1 MKLVITEKPSVAQT
15 IAKVIGAYKREDG
28 YLEGGGYIV
37 SWCIG
42 HLVGLAQPDN
52 YDGRFRKWNIE
63 DLPIIPDEWLWLTLP
78 DKERQ
83 FDILKGL
90 MFRTDVDELI
100 CATDA
105 GREGELIFRLVYQQA
120 GCKKP
125 FKRLWISSMEDS
137 AIKAGFANLKDGS
150 AYDQLY
156 QAALCRSKADWLVG
170 INATRLFTTLYN
182 KRLTVGRVQTP
193 TLAMLVERQQQIND
207 FQKEKYFNIELKSG
221 DLHVVKEKIFSAD
234 EAEAIRKACD
244 GSEAVVV
251 SVKQEKKTVNPPTL
265 YDLTTLQRESNRYF
279 GMTAKITLD
288 VLQRLYEKKLVTYP
302 RTDSQF
308 ITEDMGETTRNLVK
322 MAERIFGFSSGD
334 GCEPNIKRVT
344 NNAKVSDHHA
354 ILLTVEAEKATGLSD
369 DEQKILALIAQR
381 MICATSQRHEFTETE
396 ITVECSGYEFRAK
409 GKTITASGWKAVND
423 LFKAKIC
430 KPAKEKEAAPVL
442 PAVSKGQVFAVNAF
456 TSEHF
461 TTPPKAYTEDTLL
474 SAMETAGNE
483 DFADDTEKKGL
494 GTPATRAAMI
504 EKLISSQY
512 VQRNGKQLAPT
523 DDGIKLASLM
533 PEEIKSPKLTADW
546 ENALMKIEHGEQ
558 ESAKFMSEIADM
570 VSGLIEKYKSLP
582 DSQRQLFKA
591 DRSSREV
598 IGKCPRCGS
607 LVYEGKS
614 NFYCSNHDCNFKLWK
629 ESNWLSGMGKKLT
642 KKMAQD
648 LLEVGRIHVSG
659 LFSRKTGKFFD
670 ADFVLNNSGDRSEI
684 KLDFSNSKKGTAKKN
699 GITRSRGKPKNSA
712 K

>member
-1 MKLVITEKPSVAQT
+1 MKLVITETPSVAQT

-42 HLVGLAQPDN
+42 HLVGLAQPDS
-52 YDGRFRKWNIE
+52 YDGRFRKWSIE
-63 DLPIIPDEWLWLTLP
+63 DLPIIPVEWLWLTLP

-90 MFRTDVDELI
+90 MFRKDVDELI

-120 GCKKP
+120 GCHKP

-193 TLAMLVERQQQIND
+193 TLAMLVERQQQIQG
-207 FQKEKYFNIELKSG
+207 FQKEKYFNVELKCG
-221 DLHVVKEKIFSAD
+221 DLHVVREKVFSED

-244 GSEAVVV
+244 GSEAVVT
-251 SVKQEKKTVNPPTL
+251 SVKQEKKTVNPPAL

-308 ITEDMGETTRNLVK
+308 ITEDMGETMRNLVK

-334 GCEPNIKRVT
+334 GCEPIIRRVT

-354 ILLTVEAEKATGLSD
+354 ILLTVEVEKATGLSD
-369 DEQKILALIAQR
+369 DEQRILALIAQR

-409 GKTITASGWKAVND
+409 GKTITAAGWKTIND
-423 LFKAKIC
+423 LFKVKLC
-430 KPAKEKEAAPVL
+430 KPAKEKEAAPAL
-442 PAVSKGQVFAVNAF
+442 PAVSKGQVFSVNAS

-474 SAMETAGNE
+474 SAMETAGND
-483 DFADDTEKKGL
+483 DFAEDTEKKGL

-512 VQRNGKQLAPT
+512 VQRNGKQLVPT
-523 DDGIKLASLM
+523 GDGIKLASLM

-558 ESAKFMSEIADM
+558 ESAKFMSEITDM

>member
-42 HLVGLAQPDN
+42 HLVGLAQPDS
-52 YDGRFRKWNIE
+52 YEGRFRKWNIE
-63 DLPIIPDEWLWLTLP
+63 DLPIIPDEWLWLTIP

-90 MFRTDVDELI
+90 MFRKDVDELI

-120 GCKKP
+120 GCHKP

-193 TLAMLVERQQQIND
+193 TLAMLVERQQQIQG
-207 FQKEKYFNIELKSG
+207 FQKEKYFNVELKSG
-221 DLHVVKEKIFSAD
+221 DLHVVREKVFSED

-244 GSEAVVV
+244 GSEAVIT
-251 SVKQEKKTVNPPTL
+251 SVKQEKKTVNPPAL

-308 ITEDMGETTRNLVK
+308 ITEDMGDTMRQLVK

-334 GCEPNIKRVT
+334 GCEPNIRRVT

-354 ILLTVEAEKATGLSD
+354 ILLTVEVEKATGLSD
-369 DEQKILALIAQR
+369 DEQRILALIAQR

-409 GKTITASGWKAVND
+409 GKTITAAGWKTIND
-423 LFKAKIC
+423 LFRARLC
-430 KPAKEKEAAPVL
+430 KPTKENEAAPAL
-442 PAVSKGQVFAVNAF
+442 PAVSKGQVFSVNAS

-474 SAMETAGNE
+474 SAMETAGND
-483 DFADDTEKKGL
+483 DFAEDTEKKGL

-512 VQRNGKQLAPT
+512 VQRNGKQLVPT
-523 DDGIKLASLM
+523 EDGIKLASLM

-546 ENALMKIEHGEQ
+546 ENALMKIEHGDQ

-570 VSGLIEKYKSLP
+570 VSGLIEKYKALP
-582 DSQRQLFKA
+582 ASERQLFGTTC
-591 DRSSREV
+591 SSREV

-614 NFYCSNHDCNFKLWK
+614 NFYCTNHDCNFKLWK

-659 LFSRKTGKFFD
+659 LYSRKTGKFFD
-670 ADFVLNNSGDRSEI
+670 ADFVLDNSGDRSEI

>member
-52 YDGRFRKWNIE
+52 YDGRFRKWNTE

-83 FDILKGL
+83 FNILKGL
-90 MFRTDVDELI
+90 MSRKDVDELI

-105 GREGELIFRLVYQQA
+105 GREGELIFRLVYQKA
-120 GCKKP
+120 GCDKP

-137 AIKAGFANLKDGS
+137 AIKDGFENLRDGA
-150 AYDQLY
+150 AYDHLY

-193 TLAMLVERQQQIND
+193 TLAMLVERQQQISD
-207 FQKEKYFNIELKSG
+207 FKKEKYFNIHLRSG
-221 DLHVVKEKIFSAD
+221 DLHVVKEKVFSEEEAD
-234 EAEAIRKACD
+234 SIRKACD
-244 GSEAVVV
+244 GSEAVVTN
-251 SVKQEKKTVNPPTL
+251 VKQEKKTVNPPAL
-265 YDLTTLQRESNRYF
+265 YDLTTLQRESNRNF
-279 GMTAKITLD
+279 GMTAKVTLD

-308 ITEDMGETTRNLVK
+308 ITEDMGETMLRLLQ
-322 MAERIFGFSSGD
+322 MAERVFNFASNSGCAPD
-334 GCEPNIKRVT
+334 IKRVT

-354 ILLTVEAEKATGLSD
+354 ILLTIEVEKATGLSE

-381 MICATSQRHEFTETE
+381 MICATSQPHEYVETE
-396 ITVECSGYEFRAK
+396 ITMDCSGYEFRAK
-409 GKTITASGWKAVND
+409 GKTVTTVGWKAIND
-423 LFKAKIC
+423 SFKKRYC
-430 KPAKEKEAAPVL
+430 KSEKKKESAPAL
-442 PAVSKGQVFAVNAF
+442 PAVSKGQPFSVAAS

-461 TTPPKAYTEDTLL
+461 TTPPKAFTEDTLL

-512 VQRNGKQLAPT
+512 VQRNGKQLIPT

-546 ENALMKIEHGEQ
+546 ENALMQIERGDQ
-558 ESAKFMSEIADM
+558 ESATFMSAIAEM
-570 VSGLIEKYKSLP
+570 VSLLVEKYKALP
-582 DSQRQLFKA
+582 DSERQLFGVN
-591 DRSSREV
+591 RTGREI
-598 IGKCPRCGS
+598 IGKCPHCGS

-614 NFYCSNHDCNFKLWK
+614 SFYCSNQDCDFKLWK

-648 LLEVGRIHVSG
+648 LLENGRIHVSG
-659 LFSRKTGKFFD
+659 LYSRKAGKFFD
-670 ADFVLNNSGDRSEI
+670 ADFVLDNSGEHGSI
-684 KLDFSNSKKGTAKKN
+684 KLDFSNSKKG
-699 GITRSRGKPKNSA
+699 SA
-712 K
+712 KRNGVKQAPGKAKSKAK

>member
-52 YDGRFRKWNIE
+52 YEGRFRKWNTE
-63 DLPIIPDEWLWLTLP
+63 DLPIIPNEWLWLTLP

-83 FDILKGL
+83 FNILKRL
-90 MFRTDVDELI
+90 MSRKDVDELI

-105 GREGELIFRLVYQQA
+105 GREGELIFRLVYQKA
-120 GCKKP
+120 GCDKP

-137 AIKAGFANLKDGS
+137 AIKDGFENLRDGA
-150 AYDQLY
+150 AYDHLY

-193 TLAMLVERQQQIND
+193 TLAMLVERQQQITD
-207 FQKEKYFNIELKSG
+207 FKKEKYFNIHLRSG
-221 DLHVVKEKIFSAD
+221 DLHVVKEKVFSEEEAD
-234 EAEAIRKACD
+234 SIRKACD
-244 GSEAVVV
+244 GSEAVVTN
-251 SVKQEKKTVNPPTL
+251 VKQEKKTVNPPAL
-265 YDLTTLQRESNRYF
+265 YDLTTLQRESNRNF
-279 GMTAKITLD
+279 GMTAKVTLD

-308 ITEDMGETTRNLVK
+308 ITEDMGETMRRLVQ
-322 MAERIFGFSSGD
+322 MAERVFNFASSGES
-334 GCEPNIKRVT
+334 EPDIKRVT

-354 ILLTVEAEKATGLSD
+354 ILLTIEVEKATGLSE

-381 MICATSQRHEFTETE
+381 MICATSQPHEYVETE
-396 ITVECSGYEFRAK
+396 ITMDCSGHEFRARR
-409 GKTITASGWKAVND
+409 KTVTTIGWKAIND
-423 LFKAKIC
+423 SFKKRYC
-430 KPAKEKEAAPVL
+430 KSEKKKEPAPAL
-442 PAVSKGQVFAVNAF
+442 PAVSKGQSFSMAAT

-461 TTPPKAYTEDTLL
+461 TTPPKAFTEDTLL

-512 VQRNGKQLAPT
+512 VQRNGKQLIPT

-546 ENALMKIEHGEQ
+546 ENALMQIERGDQ
-558 ESAKFMSEIADM
+558 ESSAFMSAIADM
-570 VSGLIEKYKSLP
+570 VSLLVEKYKALP
-582 DSQRQLFKA
+582 DSERQLFGVN
-591 DRSSREV
+591 RTGREI
-598 IGKCPRCGS
+598 IGKCPHCGS

-614 NFYCSNHDCNFKLWK
+614 SFYCSNHDCDFKLWK

-648 LLEVGRIHVSG
+648 LLENGRIHVSG
-659 LFSRKTGKFFD
+659 LYSRKTGKFFD
-670 ADFVLNNSGDRSEI
+670 ADFVLDNSGEHGSI
-684 KLDFSNSKKGTAKKN
+684 KLDFSNSKKG
-699 GITRSRGKPKNSA
+699 SA
-712 K
+712 KRNGVKQAPGKAKSKAK

>member
-28 YLEGGGYIV
+28 YMEGGGYIV

-42 HLVGLAQPDN
+42 HLVGLAQPES
-52 YDGRFRKWNIE
+52 YDGRFRKWNID

-83 FDILKGL
+83 FGILKDL
-90 MFRTDVDELI
+90 MFRKEVDELI

-137 AIKAGFANLKDGS
+137 AIKAGFENLKDGS

-170 INATRLFTTLYN
+170 INATRLFTKLYN

-193 TLAMLVERQQQIND
+193 TLAMLVERQQQIDD
-207 FQKEKYFNIELKSG
+207 FKKEKYYNVELRSG
-221 DLHVVKEKIFSAD
+221 DLHVVKEKVFSSE
-234 EAEAIRKACD
+234 EAESIRTACD
-244 GSEAVVV
+244 GAEAVVTC
-251 SVKQEKKTVNPPTL
+251 VKQEKKTSNPPVL

-279 GMTAKITLD
+279 GMTAKTTLD

-308 ITEDMGETTRNLVK
+308 ITEDMAETMRTLVK
-322 MAERIFGFSSGD
+322 MAARCFSLSSDNEGD
-334 GCEPNIKRVT
+334 PDIKRVI
-344 NNAKVSDHHA
+344 NNAKVTDHHA
-354 ILLTVEAEKATGLSD
+354 ILLTAEIERAEGLND

-381 MICATSQRHEFTETE
+381 MICATGKRHEYTETE
-396 ITVECSGYEFRAK
+396 IIVKCGGYEFRAK
-409 GKTITASGWKAVND
+409 GKTVTVPGWKATNEAFKKK
-423 LFKAKIC
+423 LCKPEKAKDS
-430 KPAKEKEAAPVL
+430 PAALPV
-442 PAVSKGQVFAVNAF
+442 VTKGQVFSVNAS

-483 DFADDTEKKGL
+483 AFDEDTEKKGL
-494 GTPATRAAMI
+494 GTPATRATMI
-504 EKLISSQY
+504 EKLIASQY
-512 VQRNGKQLAPT
+512 VQRNGKQLVPT
-523 DDGIKLASLM
+523 DDGMKLASLM

-546 ENALMKIEHGEQ
+546 ENALMQIERGNQTTED
-558 ESAKFMSEIADM
+558 FMAGIADM
-570 VSGLIEKYKSLP
+570 LSSLIEKYKTLP
-582 DSQRQLFKA
+582 DSERQLFGPSHA
-591 DRSSREV
+591 SREV

-614 NFYCSNHDCNFKLWK
+614 SFYCSNHSCNFKLWK
-629 ESNWLSGMGKKLT
+629 ESNWLSGMGKKLS

-648 LLEVGRIHVSG
+648 LLENGRIHVTG

-670 ADFVLNNSGDRSEI
+670 ADFVLDNSGERSDI
-684 KLDFSNSKKGTAKKN
+684 KLDFSRSKKGSARKN
-699 GITRSRGKPKNSA
+699 SSNQSRGKVKAPA

>member
-334 GCEPNIKRVT
+334 GCEPNIKRFT

-456 TSEHF
+456 TSAHF

-670 ADFVLNNSGDRSEI
+670 ADFVLDNSGDRSEI

-699 GITRSRGKPKNSA
+699 GITRSRGKPKNSS

>member
-52 YDGRFRKWNIE
+52 YDGRFRKWNTE

-83 FDILKGL
+83 FNILKGL
-90 MFRTDVDELI
+90 MSRKDVDELI

-105 GREGELIFRLVYQQA
+105 GREGELIFRLVYQKA
-120 GCKKP
+120 GCDKP

-137 AIKAGFANLKDGS
+137 AIKDGFENLRDGA
-150 AYDQLY
+150 AYDHLY

-193 TLAMLVERQQQIND
+193 TLAMLVERQQQISD
-207 FQKEKYFNIELKSG
+207 FKKEKYFNIHLRSG
-221 DLHVVKEKIFSAD
+221 DLHVVKEKVFSEEEAD
-234 EAEAIRKACD
+234 SIRKACD
-244 GSEAVVV
+244 GFEAVVTN
-251 SVKQEKKTVNPPTL
+251 VKQEKKTVNPPAL
-265 YDLTTLQRESNRYF
+265 YDLTTLQRESNRNF
-279 GMTAKITLD
+279 GMTAKVTLD

-308 ITEDMGETTRNLVK
+308 ITEDMGDTMRRLVQ
-322 MAERIFGFSSGD
+322 MAERVFNFASCSE
-334 GCEPNIKRVT
+334 CEPDIKRVT

-354 ILLTVEAEKATGLSD
+354 ILLTIGVEKATGLSE

-381 MICATSQRHEFTETE
+381 MICATSQPHEYVETE
-396 ITVECSGYEFRAK
+396 ITMDCSGYEFHAK
-409 GKTITASGWKAVND
+409 GKTVTTAGWKAIND
-423 LFKAKIC
+423 SFKKTYS
-430 KPAKEKEAAPVL
+430 KSEKKKEPTPAL
-442 PAVSKGQVFAVNAF
+442 PAVSKGQSFSVAAS

-461 TTPPKAYTEDTLL
+461 TTPPKAFTEDTLL

-512 VQRNGKQLAPT
+512 VQRNGKQLIPT

-546 ENALMKIEHGEQ
+546 ENALMQIEHGNQ
-558 ESAKFMSEIADM
+558 ESATFMSAIAEM
-570 VSGLIEKYKSLP
+570 VSLLVEKYKALP
-582 DSQRQLFKA
+582 ASERQLFGVN
-591 DRSSREV
+591 RTGREI
-598 IGKCPRCGS
+598 IGKCPHCGS

-614 NFYCSNHDCNFKLWK
+614 SFYCSNHDCDFKLWK

-648 LLEVGRIHVSG
+648 LLENGRIHVSG
-659 LFSRKTGKFFD
+659 LYSRKTGKFFD
-670 ADFVLNNSGDRSEI
+670 ADFVLDNSGEHGSI
-684 KLDFSNSKKGTAKKN
+684 KLDFSNSKKG
-699 GITRSRGKPKNSA
+699 SA
-712 K
+712 KRNGVKQAPGKAKSKAK

>member
-52 YDGRFRKWNIE
+52 YDGRFRKWNTE

-83 FDILKGL
+83 FNILKGL
-90 MFRTDVDELI
+90 MSRKDVDELI

-105 GREGELIFRLVYQQA
+105 GREGELIFRLVYQKA
-120 GCKKP
+120 GCDKP

-137 AIKAGFANLKDGS
+137 AIKDGFENLRDGS
-150 AYDQLY
+150 AYDHLY
-156 QAALCRSKADWLVG
+156 EAALCRSKADWLVG

-193 TLAMLVERQQQIND
+193 TLAMLVERQQQITD
-207 FQKEKYFNIELKSG
+207 FKKEKYFNIHLRSG
-221 DLHVVKEKIFSAD
+221 DLHVVKEKVFSEEEAD
-234 EAEAIRKACD
+234 SIRKACD
-244 GSEAVVV
+244 GSEAVVTN
-251 SVKQEKKTVNPPTL
+251 VKQEKKTVNPPAL
-265 YDLTTLQRESNRYF
+265 YDLTTLQRESNRNF
-279 GMTAKITLD
+279 GMTAKVTLD

-308 ITEDMGETTRNLVK
+308 ITEDMGETMRRLVQ
-322 MAERIFGFSSGD
+322 MAERVFNFASSGE
-334 GCEPNIKRVT
+334 CEPDIKRVT

-354 ILLTVEAEKATGLSD
+354 ILLTIEVEKATGLSE

-381 MICATSQRHEFTETE
+381 MICATSQPHEYVETE
-396 ITVECSGYEFRAK
+396 ITMDCSGHEFRAK
-409 GKTITASGWKAVND
+409 GKTVTTAGWKAIND
-423 LFKAKIC
+423 SFKKTYC
-430 KPAKEKEAAPVL
+430 KSEKKKESAPAL
-442 PAVSKGQVFAVNAF
+442 PAVSKGQLFSVAAS

-461 TTPPKAYTEDTLL
+461 TTPPKAFTEDTLL

-483 DFADDTEKKGL
+483 DFADDTERKGL

-512 VQRNGKQLAPT
+512 VQCNGKQLIPT

-546 ENALMKIEHGEQ
+546 ENALMQIERGDQ
-558 ESAKFMSEIADM
+558 ESAAFMSAIADM
-570 VSGLIEKYKSLP
+570 VSLLVEKYKALP
-582 DSQRQLFKA
+582 DSERQLFGMNRA
-591 DRSSREV
+591 GREI
-598 IGKCPRCGS
+598 IGKCPHCGS

-614 NFYCSNHDCNFKLWK
+614 SFYCSNHDCDFKLWK

-648 LLEVGRIHVSG
+648 LLENGRIHVSG
-659 LFSRKTGKFFD
+659 LYSRKTGKFFD
-670 ADFVLNNSGDRSEI
+670 ADFVLDNSGEHGSI
-684 KLDFSNSKKGTAKKN
+684 KLDFSNSKKG
-699 GITRSRGKPKNSA
+699 SA
-712 K
+712 KRNGVKQAPGKAKSKAK

>member
-90 MFRTDVDELI
+90 MFRKDVDELI

-279 GMTAKITLD
+279 GMTAKITLE

-308 ITEDMGETTRNLVK
+308 ITEDMGETMRNLVK

-409 GKTITASGWKAVND
+409 GKTITATGWKAIND
-423 LFKAKIC
+423 LFKSKLC
-430 KPAKEKEAAPVL
+430 KPQKEKEAAPVL
-442 PAVSKGQVFAVNAF
+442 PAVSKGQVFAVNAS

-483 DFADDTEKKGL
+483 VFADDTEKKGL

-512 VQRNGKQLAPT
+512 VQRNGKQLVPT

-614 NFYCSNHDCNFKLWK
+614 NFYCSNYDCNFKLWK

>member
-52 YDGRFRKWNIE
+52 YDGRFRKWNTE

-83 FDILKGL
+83 FNILKGL
-90 MFRTDVDELI
+90 MSRKDVDELI

-105 GREGELIFRLVYQQA
+105 GREGELIFRLVYQKA
-120 GCKKP
+120 GCDKP

-137 AIKAGFANLKDGS
+137 AIKDGFENLRDGA
-150 AYDQLY
+150 AYDHLY

-193 TLAMLVERQQQIND
+193 TLAMLVERQQQITD
-207 FQKEKYFNIELKSG
+207 FKKEKYFNIHLRSG
-221 DLHVVKEKIFSAD
+221 DLHVVKEKVFSEEEAD
-234 EAEAIRKACD
+234 SIRKACD
-244 GSEAVVV
+244 GSEAVVTNI
-251 SVKQEKKTVNPPTL
+251 KQEKKTVNPPAL
-265 YDLTTLQRESNRYF
+265 YDLTTLQRESNRNF
-279 GMTAKITLD
+279 GMTAKVTLD

-308 ITEDMGETTRNLVK
+308 ITEDMGDTMRRLVQ
-322 MAERIFGFSSGD
+322 MAERVFNFASSGES
-334 GCEPNIKRVT
+334 EPDIKRVT

-354 ILLTVEAEKATGLSD
+354 ILLTIEVEKATGLSE

-381 MICATSQRHEFTETE
+381 MICATSQPHEYVETE
-396 ITVECSGYEFRAK
+396 ITMDCSGHEFRAK
-409 GKTITASGWKAVND
+409 GKTVTTTGWKAIND
-423 LFKAKIC
+423 FFKKRYC
-430 KPAKEKEAAPVL
+430 KSEKKKESAPAL
-442 PAVSKGQVFAVNAF
+442 PAVSKGQSFSVAAS

-461 TTPPKAYTEDTLL
+461 TTPPKAFTEDTLL

-512 VQRNGKQLAPT
+512 VQRNGKQLIPT

-546 ENALMKIEHGEQ
+546 ENALMQIERGDQ
-558 ESAKFMSEIADM
+558 ESATFMSAIAEM
-570 VSGLIEKYKSLP
+570 VSLLVEKYKALP
-582 DSQRQLFKA
+582 DSERQLFGVN
-591 DRSSREV
+591 RTGREI
-598 IGKCPRCGS
+598 IGKCPHCGS

-614 NFYCSNHDCNFKLWK
+614 SFYCSNHDCDFKLWK

-648 LLEVGRIHVSG
+648 LLENGRIHVSG
-659 LFSRKTGKFFD
+659 LYSRKTGKFFD
-670 ADFVLNNSGDRSEI
+670 ADFVLDNIGEHGSI
-684 KLDFSNSKKGTAKKN
+684 KLDFSNSKKGSAKKS
-699 GITRSRGKPKNSA
+699 GVKQTPEKAKNKA